1 MTLERKAI
9 RRAAVCALRGR
20 TIAGQSVYDSR
31 SEVFV
36 PSGEEPI
43 LLAVYTLEDVPAP
56 ESTIDSP
63 RWYGR
68 DLELAVEV
76 LLEEGL
82 SGERREALLDDLLEQ
97 VENVLAA
104 LVPRLHR
111 VKVEGRGLEV
121 SPSKSGLE
129 RVEMSFERNG
139 RALAGAARLVYLV
152 HYGSEDEP
160 LGECDDLLDLD
171 SLEVSWDFPPPD
183 DLVEA
188 TDEIAS
194 PEG

>member
-9 RRAAVCALRGR
+9 RRAAVCALKGR
-20 TIAGQSVYDSR
+20 TVAGQAVFDSR
-31 SEVFV
+31 SDVFV
-36 PSGEEPI
+36 PSGEGPI
-43 LLAVYTLEDVPAP
+43 VLCVYALEDVPAP

-63 RWYGR
+63 RFYGR

-82 SGERREALLDDLLEQ
+82 TGERREALVDDLLEQ
-97 VENVLAA
+97 IENVLAA

-111 VKVEGRGLEV
+111 VKVEGRALEV
-121 SPSKSGLE
+121 SPSKSALDGVEIGL
-129 RVEMSFERNG
+129 ERNG
-139 RALAGAARLVYLV
+139 RALVGQARLDYDV
-152 HYGSEDEP
+152 HDGTEDEP
-160 LGECDDLLDLD
+160 LAECDELFDFDA
-171 SLEVSWDFPPPD
+171 LEVSWDFPPPD